1 MAETTI
7 PFDRIKAE
15 NRVLNRIID
24 LLSSTT
30 ALDALL
36 SQATTLILEAT
47 GADAC
52 FIHLLDDRTG
62 GLVLKAASPP
72 YEQQVDRV
80 RLALGEGVA
89 GWVAEHR
96 QVVVIPT
103 DKWNDPRYKFIPEL
117 GGDKYTSLVSA
128 PLMASG
134 GRLVGVMNIH
144 TEQRRDFTD
153 AETESLAHVGS
164 LLAASIEHAE
174 LFGELEAKEQMLQGV
189 IERTIQAQEEERR
202 RVAIEI
208 HDGVTQQLISI
219 WYRMNACERLLD
231 KDTARAREEL
241 EVAKGLIDEALE
253 EARAAIYDL
262 RPATLDDLGLVPAL
276 EALASRTL
284 DPGVEFSISSELES
298 PLPSHLETALYRI
311 SQEAINNVRKH
322 SRAKHVV
329 ITIRSDLSEE
339 VELSVEDDGTG
350 FDAQALRATPSDTSF
365 GITGMAERVNLVR
378 GVLKI
383 DSAPGRGTRV
393 EVKVPLSKVGAQ

>member
-1 MAETTI
+1 MADTTI
-7 PFDRIKAE
+7 PLDRIKAE

-24 LLSSTT
+24 LLFSTT

-36 SQATTLILEAT
+36 AQATTLIIEAT

-52 FIHLLDDRTG
+52 FIHLIEERSG

-72 YEQQVDRV
+72 YGDQVGKV

-96 QVVVIPT
+96 EVVVIPT
-103 DKWNDPRYKFIPEL
+103 DKWDDPRYKFIPEL
-117 GGDKYTSLVSA
+117 GGDRYTSLVSA
-128 PLMASG
+128 PLLASG

-144 TEQRRDFTD
+144 TEERRDFTS
-153 AETESLAHVGS
+153 AETESLEHVGS

-231 KDTARAREEL
+231 KDTSRAREEL
-241 EVAKGLIDEALE
+241 EIAKTLIDEALN

-284 DPGVEFSISSELES
+284 DADVQFSIGSELGTA
-298 PLPSHLETALYRI
+298 LPNHLETALYRI
-311 SQEAINNVRKH
+311 SQEALNNVRKH
-322 SRAKHVV
+322 SGAKNVFLTIKSSAEDGIELVV
-329 ITIRSDLSEE
+329 A
-339 VELSVEDDGTG
+339 DDGKG
-350 FDAQALRATPSDTSF
+350 FEFDPHRLARSQTSF
-365 GITGMAERVNLVR
+365 GLTGMTERVNLVR

-383 DSAPGRGTRV
+383 DSAPASGTRV
-393 EVKVPLSKVGAQ
+393 EVRVPLSKVGA